1 MPEDPEGG
9 VDKRDVLDALDRE
22 APAPGEAAEPA
33 ARRRIAEIRDEP
45 APRAASSPASSRIA
59 ALRSFSAVAM
69 AGAGVFWLIVA
80 FSRGELV
87 PCALAA
93 FFLGGGLILAGWDAF
108 RKSP

>member
-1 MPEDPEGG
+1 MPDDPQEG
-9 VDKRDVLDALDRE
+9 VDKGEVLDALDRAMPA
-22 APAPGEAAEPA
+22 APDEPP
-33 ARRRIAEIRDEP
+33 ARRRVAEIRDEP
-45 APRAASSPASSRIA
+45 APRAAAPPGSPGIA

-80 FSRGELV
+80 FSRSELV

-108 RKSP
+108 RPAR